1 MDAPLLTKLL
11 MDADWTSDWT
21 SILDNDV
28 DTATVQFINAI
39 HLAAAAAIPT
49 RRQKLKSNQ

>member
-39 HLAAAAAIPT
+39 HLAAAAIPT